1 MDNEF
6 INVYIEILMTT
17 LDDYIKKDVMNRTHM
32 EMAKR
37 QISSLEAQIS
47 ELKKENENASINKK
61 KV

>member
-1 MDNEF
+1 
-6 INVYIEILMTT
+6 